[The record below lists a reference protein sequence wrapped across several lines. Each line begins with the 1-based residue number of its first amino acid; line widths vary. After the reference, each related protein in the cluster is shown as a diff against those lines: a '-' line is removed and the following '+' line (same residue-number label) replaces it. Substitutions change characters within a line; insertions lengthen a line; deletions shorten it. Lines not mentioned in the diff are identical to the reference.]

1 MARYVAVSVY
11 EWDKT
16 VKDGPFEFDDPSEWI
31 AQEGQRLMPEEV
43 ALAAGYHFAADG
55 AFAAPVDPSGP
66 EPSHGKQHG
75 HGHDEHGHDHG
86 RDKHGK

>member
-1 MARYVAVSVY
+1 MARYVAVSVF

-16 VKDGPFEFDDPSEWI
+16 ILDGPFEFDDPSQWI

-43 ALAAGYHFAADG
+43 ALAVGYHFAADG
-55 AFAAPVDPSGP
+55 AFSTPADPSGS
-66 EPSHGKQHG
+66 ERDHGEHHEHG
-75 HGHDEHGHDHG
+75 HGSHG